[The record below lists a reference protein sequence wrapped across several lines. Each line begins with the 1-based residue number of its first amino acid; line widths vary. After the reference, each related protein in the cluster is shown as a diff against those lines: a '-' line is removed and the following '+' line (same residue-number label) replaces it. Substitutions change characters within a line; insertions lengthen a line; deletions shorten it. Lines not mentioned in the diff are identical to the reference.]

1 MPIPVHPGLKTGVLE
16 NTVIEVDR
24 QPSPTKR
31 DKLGDVQKLRLHK
44 GGRGGQLG
52 GTTGLACNEEPAAPV
67 TLHTVPSSETCV
79 LKVWIGFLW
88 GISSSSSS
96 ESSCKYK

>member
-44 GGRGGQLG
+44 GGRGGGQLVAI
-52 GTTGLACNEEPAAPV
+52 L
-67 TLHTVPSSETCV
+67 
-79 LKVWIGFLW
+79 
-88 GISSSSSS
+88 
-96 ESSCKYK
+96 CKLFRLEVYIKRGEGVKNLENMQT